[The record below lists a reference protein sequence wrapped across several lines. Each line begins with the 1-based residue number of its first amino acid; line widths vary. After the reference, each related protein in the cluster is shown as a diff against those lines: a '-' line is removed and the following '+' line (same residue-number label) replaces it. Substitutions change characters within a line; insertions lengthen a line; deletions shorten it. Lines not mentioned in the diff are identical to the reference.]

1 MCGVEK
7 VRYSARA
14 TSARKS
20 DGGSE
25 AALRL
30 WRCGVDARDE
40 RAQKGYLGESLA
52 MDPIVTPDSAT
63 RPPPAR
69 RARVYSARSTVRSF
83 EKLSSLKV
91 EYTNTAPLDV
101 FEYVWK
107 RAADLRRGNCIS
119 SSLPRRRGKRGG
131 DGPGNGVGEHGN
143 ALRRIVVAARA
154 GVEKRGRGVVACTRK
169 RPLGSRGAPLRSR
182 AHTRA
187 LLQRTRIG
195 CPYIASHCRTG
206 CTWRTSRRSARA
218 PRR

>member
-63 RPPPAR
+63 RPPPAY
-69 RARVYSARSTVRSF
+69 RARVYCARLTVVF

-91 EYTNTAPLDV
+91 E
-101 FEYVWK
+101 
-107 RAADLRRGNCIS
+107 
-119 SSLPRRRGKRGG
+119 
-131 DGPGNGVGEHGN
+131 
-143 ALRRIVVAARA
+143 
-154 GVEKRGRGVVACTRK
+154 
-169 RPLGSRGAPLRSR
+169 
-182 AHTRA
+182 
-187 LLQRTRIG
+187 
-195 CPYIASHCRTG
+195 
-206 CTWRTSRRSARA
+206 
-218 PRR
+218 